1 MRTASPP
8 PRARRTSAKRPSV
21 SASAKRKP
29 VGVLRV
35 TMHAAL
41 ASTLFEPV
49 VLPYMANNPDV
60 SVHIDTSMRRIDLA
74 RGGFDL
80 AVRTGIGPLAES
92 SFIARR
98 IGMTPSVYNGSTRV
112 VPIRPRLIVSSF
124 DLGVRAA
131 LAGLGVL
138 RSPEHYVE
146 SSVVAKTLV
155 PVLAEW
161 TPPPVELYAVFPSG
175 GALVPKTRVFID
187 ALTTW
192 FKSRSG
198 LPRAGRAL
206 GLGV

>member
-41 ASTLFEPV
+41 ASMIFEPV

-74 RGGFDL
+74 REGFDL
-80 AVRTGIGPLAES
+80 AVRAGIGPLAES

-98 IGMTPSVYNGSTRV
+98 IGTTPSVYTASPRWVATLRGLRRPEDLAQHPTIVIEKEGRHEWAFV
-112 VPIRPRLIVSSF
+112 VN
-124 DLGVRAA
+124 
-131 LAGLGVL
+131 
-138 RSPEHYVE
+138 
-146 SSVVAKTLV
+146 
-155 PVLAEW
+155 
-161 TPPPVELYAVFPSG
+161 
-175 GALVPKTRVFID
+175 
-187 ALTTW
+187 
-192 FKSRSG
+192 
-198 LPRAGRAL
+198 GRA
-206 GLGV
+206 